1 MNHELSKTLPL
12 FTYGSL
18 MENFFNYELYLKDRI
33 KEKPQKA
40 RMKGELYH
48 LDIKGYPALLP
59 GSQWVYGE
67 VFELVDF
74 EQDIQVLDQLEG
86 FNQGVPNE
94 YHREKTTVYGWNETT
109 QSYDRPL
116 TAYVYRYAVEHDP
129 TFEQHR
135 ILLAT
140 GDWRHYMEK
149 NTIKT
154 SEKQES

>member
-94 YHREKTTVYGWNETT
+94 YNRKKTTVYGNIVF
-109 QSYDRPL
+109 SFI
-116 TAYVYRYAVEHDP
+116 A
-129 TFEQHR
+129 
-135 ILLAT
+135 
-140 GDWRHYMEK
+140 
-149 NTIKT
+149 
-154 SEKQES
+154 